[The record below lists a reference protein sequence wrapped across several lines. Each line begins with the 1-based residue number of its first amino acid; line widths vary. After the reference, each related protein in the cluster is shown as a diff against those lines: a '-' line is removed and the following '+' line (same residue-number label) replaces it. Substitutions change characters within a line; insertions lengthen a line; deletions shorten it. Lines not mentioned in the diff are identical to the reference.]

1 MEAPALRSSSRVVAM
16 AQHPL
21 EGLIVMTQL
30 VRDLILRAARY
41 RLYARSFPD
50 EKRRLALRVLAAKL
64 EERARRMKLVRQS
77 RSVSN

>member
-41 RLYARSFPD
+41 RLYARSFP
-50 EKRRLALRVLAAKL
+50 
-64 EERARRMKLVRQS
+64 
-77 RSVSN
+77 